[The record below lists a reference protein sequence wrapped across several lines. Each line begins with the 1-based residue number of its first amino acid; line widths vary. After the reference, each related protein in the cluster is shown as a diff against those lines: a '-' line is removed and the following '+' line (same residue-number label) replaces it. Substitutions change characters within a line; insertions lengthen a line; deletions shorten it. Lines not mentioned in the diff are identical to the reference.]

1 MTNSELLGVLNFAT
15 DIENAHYDKESKYNA
30 DNLLL
35 ACLARNQRMLT
46 PITKE
51 RDAIDEDIKS
61 IFKKEVEFDETN
73 KDQKYVDDINA
84 KYREFRKVPENVQS
98 LIDFLN
104 KESHIE
110 LYKVRLDVD
119 TIQFPKG
126 DRDLIEK
133 YFIITE

>member
-35 ACLARNQRMLT
+35 ACLARNQRMLSAVS
-46 PITKE
+46 KE
-51 RDAIDEDIKS
+51 RDAIDEDIKG
-61 IFKKEVEFDETN
+61 IFKKENNFDEKN
-73 KDQKYVDDINA
+73 QDKAYIDDINA
-84 KYREFRKVPENVQS
+84 KYKEFRKVPENVQS

-110 LYKVRLDVD
+110 LYKIRLDVD

-133 YFIITE
+133 YFIISE